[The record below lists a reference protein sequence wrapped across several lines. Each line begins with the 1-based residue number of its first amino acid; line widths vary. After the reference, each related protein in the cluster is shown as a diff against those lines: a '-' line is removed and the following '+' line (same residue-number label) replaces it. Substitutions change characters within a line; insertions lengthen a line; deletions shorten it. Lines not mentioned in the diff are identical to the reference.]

1 MFWQLFQQN
10 QNSFTATNTNTHTK
24 LNAKTNANGKTNT
37 NTNTLTII
45 PFPTETEKR
54 FQIFMVFMSP
64 KHNFCIRIPRMV
76 ANSLILDQLMTED
89 LDAFE
94 HNIVQSRSLPR
105 QNGSSTEG
113 RERICHGISPSHGS
127 PITAHFCLITTN

>member
-1 MFWQLFQQN
+1 MYWQLFQQN

-24 LNAKTNANGKTNT
+24 INTKTNENGKTNT
-37 NTNTLTII
+37 NTNALAII
-45 PFPTETEKR
+45 PTETEKR
-54 FQIFMVFMSP
+54 FQIFMVFMRP
-64 KHNFCIRIPRMV
+64 KHNFCIRIPKKV

-94 HNIVQSRSLPR
+94 HNIVQSRSFPR
-105 QNGSSTEG
+105 QNGSCIEG

-127 PITAHFCLITTN
+127 PITAHFCLISTN